1 MSTAGALIRSLRP
14 RQWVKNVFVFA
25 ALVFGQR
32 FIEPTA
38 VLRSLAAFAV
48 FCALSSAV
56 YLINDIADREADRL
70 HPTKRRRPI
79 AAGLLSVRTAGI
91 SALLLAG
98 VALWAAYS
106 VSVPLAFIAST
117 YLAMN
122 LAYSLKLKNV
132 VILDVMIVAGGFLLR
147 AWAGAVVLGVAM
159 SHWLVLCTGLI
170 ALFLGFVKRRQEI
183 ASLPTSTEQR
193 PILSEYS
200 VPLLDH
206 MISIVTASTLAAYS
220 LYAFSPEVA
229 DKLGTPW
236 MGLTLPFVIYG
247 IFRYLYLVHRHGK
260 GENPT
265 GIVVSDPPL
274 IWTMMLWGGM
284 VLLLLY
290 LARG

>member
-14 RQWVKNVFVFA
+14 KQWVKNVFVFA

-38 VLRSLAAFAV
+38 VLRSLAAFAI

-70 HPTKRRRPI
+70 HPTKRHRPI
-79 AAGLLSVRTAGI
+79 AAGRLSVRTAGI
-91 SALLLAG
+91 AALILAG

-106 VSVPLAFIAST
+106 VSLPLASVAAT

-122 LAYSLKLKNV
+122 LAYSLKLKDV
-132 VILDVMIVAGGFLLR
+132 VILDVMIVAS
-147 AWAGAVVLGVAM
+147 AA
-159 SHWLVLCTGLI
+159 
-170 ALFLGFVKRRQEI
+170 
-183 ASLPTSTEQR
+183 QR

-220 LYAFSPEVA
+220 LYAFSSEVA

-265 GIVVSDPPL
+265 AIVVSDPPL
-274 IWTMMLWGGM
+274 IWTMMLWGGT
-284 VLLLLY
+284 VLLVLY

>member
-32 FIEPTA
+32 FIEPAA

-91 SALLLAG
+91 AALLLAG
-98 VALWAAYS
+98 GAVWAAYV
-106 VSVPLAFIAST
+106 VSVPLASIAAT

-147 AWAGAVVLGVAM
+147 AWAGAVVLDVAM

-183 ASLPTSTEQR
+183 ASLPTSAEQR

-220 LYAFSPEVA
+220 LYAFSTEVA

-274 IWTMMLWGGM
+274 IWTMMLWGGT

-290 LARG
+290 MALG